1 MWSDNETEIDFLDF
15 SHLVTA
21 ILSIIS
27 DKNLHPAT
35 IGIYGDWG
43 SGKSS
48 LMRMA
53 KSTLEKSENKKIL
66 AIQFNGWLFES
77 YDDAKSA
84 LMGTILDEIASHR
97 KLIPKARKLISK
109 LSRQVDWMRLTV
121 GAGKYLAAYA
131 VAGNTGLLLS
141 ATTDLPAVAK
151 AIAENVKDI
160 DADEVEKIIKEN
172 KTESGDVRLAIR
184 EFHTDFAQL
193 LKETDIETLVVF
205 IDDLDRCNP
214 ETVIDIFEAIRLF
227 LFVPNC
233 VYVIAADENLVKYA
247 VSTKFPGYP
256 EKSENIGRDYLE
268 KLVQYPI
275 KVPALGKS
283 EIENYIKLLFADS
296 VGIDKGIFEKVR
308 IAALDLTSTS
318 FQRLSLDYESVHEY
332 ISDVPAD
339 LIEGFSLA
347 EALAPILSVS
357 LSGNPRQTKR
367 FLNMLRIRME
377 MARARKVNLNLRILA
392 KLMLLEYFQTEA
404 FKQLAEIQAVQ
415 DGRPRVLEIL
425 DKERELASFKYDGT
439 DHPEEKNRI
448 ADSKAPPVQTES
460 ENKNASSS
468 KENISTEINPL
479 DKDEETLIEA
489 WRSDRWIKDWLSLEP
504 ALSGCDLRP
513 YFYFSR
519 DNLIFDARA
528 VRRLNPAA
536 QKVLAELLGESEVVR
551 RKTLNDSIDLNLL
564 EANSVLSSLA
574 EHFRRQDKP
583 DIREGILNLMLDLVD
598 KRKDLITQIVLIL
611 KNIPE
616 NNIPLVTV
624 PRLLTVSQGR
634 EEINAVYAL
643 FQGWSTNKL
652 NSHLAEAAR
661 QRLKSRPTNN

>member
-275 KVPALGKS
+275 KVPALGNS

>member
-1 MWSDNETEIDFLDF
+1 
-15 SHLVTA
+15 
-21 ILSIIS
+21 
-27 DKNLHPAT
+27 
-35 IGIYGDWG
+35 
-43 SGKSS
+43 
-48 LMRMA
+48 
-53 KSTLEKSENKKIL
+53 
-66 AIQFNGWLFES
+66 
-77 YDDAKSA
+77 
-84 LMGTILDEIASHR
+84 
-97 KLIPKARKLISK
+97 
-109 LSRQVDWMRLTV
+109 
-121 GAGKYLAAYA
+121 
-131 VAGNTGLLLS
+131 
-141 ATTDLPAVAK
+141 
-151 AIAENVKDI
+151 
-160 DADEVEKIIKEN
+160 
-172 KTESGDVRLAIR
+172 
-184 EFHTDFAQL
+184 
-193 LKETDIETLVVF
+193 
-205 IDDLDRCNP
+205 
-214 ETVIDIFEAIRLF
+214 
-227 LFVPNC
+227 
-233 VYVIAADENLVKYA
+233 
-247 VSTKFPGYP
+247 
-256 EKSENIGRDYLE
+256 
-268 KLVQYPI
+268 
-275 KVPALGKS
+275 
-283 EIENYIKLLFADS
+283 
-296 VGIDKGIFEKVR
+296 
-308 IAALDLTSTS
+308 
-318 FQRLSLDYESVHEY
+318 
-332 ISDVPAD
+332 
-339 LIEGFSLA
+339 
-347 EALAPILSVS
+347 
-357 LSGNPRQTKR
+357 
-367 FLNMLRIRME
+367 ME